1 MKKLLLGL
9 FLLCSALTVSAQDYQ
24 ISVDDGVTKSV
35 SRKGETFSDRDFSK
49 VMQMAINSLQK
60 ETGGSIELSSGM
72 FFLNDEVT
80 ITGWTNNLPPNAQIT
95 ITGQGYST
103 QLVQNTKGKNGLV
116 VKNSASIVLKSMYIY
131 VGKNS
136 KCGILFDT
144 TQDKEQSVWGGII
157 DGIFVQSNSLTDA
170 AVHLKNF
177 FDLSVPHLS
186 VSSSDNYGIILENI
200 SKTVSYGNSN
210 FGFVRSTGPRN
221 AYAGLLL
228 KSSDPN
234 KPMNLNTFQ
243 NYESVGSYR
252 GIHSMV
258 SARNVFQF
266 IDIEDAFQPVY
277 FDGSEKGGD
286 TRYNEIKGGYV
297 LARDGGTA
305 ITNTLFTGGNKFS
318 CYVEDTDKKETIDD
332 KSQYRPTN
340 EYDLQVYMGKG
351 KVDVKSKNFP
361 IKLKKVD
368 GSILDIKIK

>member
-24 ISVDDGVTKSV
+24 ISVENGITKSV
-35 SRKGETFSDRDFSK
+35 SKNGVVFTDSDFSK
-49 VMQMAINSLQK
+49 VFQQAVNSFPPAI
-60 ETGGSIELSSGM
+60 GGSINIGSGW
-72 FFLNDEVT
+72 FFMNDEVT
-80 ITGWTNNLPPNAQIT
+80 LAGTGNNMPPNAQIT
-95 ITGQGYST
+95 VTGQGYST
-103 QLVQNTKGKNGLV
+103 QLIQNTKGKNAIV

-144 TQDKEQSVWGGII
+144 TRTKEQAVWGGII
-157 DGIFVQSNSLTDA
+157 DGVFVQSNSLTDA

-228 KSSDPN
+228 KSSDAN

-252 GIHSMV
+252 GILSMV
-258 SARNVFQF
+258 SARNIFQLV
-266 IDIEDAFQPVY
+266 DIEDAFQPIY
-277 FDGSEKGGD
+277 FDGSDKGGD
-286 TRYNEIKGGYV
+286 TRYNQIKGGYL

-305 ITNTLFTGGNKFS
+305 ITNTKFTGGNEFKG
-318 CYVEDTDKKETIDD
+318 YVEDTAKKQTIDD
-332 KSQYRPTN
+332 RSQYRPIN
-340 EYDLQVYMGKG
+340 EYDLDVYMGQG
-351 KVDVKSKNFP
+351 KVAIGSPKFP
-361 IKLKKVD
+361 LRIKKVD
-368 GSILDIKIK
+368 GTVIDNRNK